1 MLRRV
6 GASAG
11 VAQAGKTCDPV
22 NLCDSFGVAAE
33 AAARYVTCFR
43 SCDEHATA
51 RHLR

>member
-1 MLRRV
+1 MYPTIPPFHPFDP
-6 GASAG
+6 
-11 VAQAGKTCDPV
+11 GKTCDPV